1 MKKTRSKKKL
11 PTKIAALTMAAGM
24 VITMLPQGLGPV
36 KTAKAASAPTGTK
49 AFTLDEVEI
58 TDGYYLAAQDSDIE
72 FLCNFDADRMLSRFR
87 ETAGLDTQGKKPYS
101 GWEDSYIGGHCVGH
115 YLSAAAQ
122 AVQAT
127 GDQTLSDILTY
138 MIDELAVCQDALGT
152 GFIFGAKIEDKTY
165 VEKQFD
171 FVEGKISKAE
181 NWVPWYNMHKVLT
194 GLLDVYKYTGNN
206 KALDVAK
213 KLGTWVYNRV
223 STWDK
228 NTQNRV
234 LGTEYGGMN
243 DCLYELYK
251 LTGDTD
257 YRDAAHMFDDPNL
270 YKTITSGKDNTLN
283 GRHANAT
290 IPKFLG
296 ALNRYKVLSEKGEL
310 TEEDKEYL
318 KYVEDFWTLVTS
330 KHSFATGGLSD
341 MEHFKK
347 DNALDATRT
356 QCNAESCCAHN
367 MLRMTRDLFMITGD
381 VKYAD
386 YYETT
391 LRNAIMGS
399 INTDDG
405 TTTYF
410 TPMATGYFKFF
421 SQSDPDKNMFWCCTG
436 TGMENFTKLGDSIY
450 FHNDDSIIVNQ
461 YVASVLN
468 WKEKGFTL
476 KQESDVTK
484 SDEATF
490 TVSTSSPAKLHIFL
504 RVPEWIS
511 GPAYVTVNG
520 ESVTGLVTDGG
531 YIDLDRTWSNGDV
544 IKIKYPMTVQAM
556 GLPDN
561 NTVFAFRYGPTL
573 LAAKLGTEYM
583 DLTNASNLTWAGANL
598 SAARYKVVGSESWAT
613 GITYGQTTL
622 SVLGSETLY
631 IDDATLESY
640 MQNIADNME
649 RTSSDT
655 LEFTLTGT
663 DATDNFDGGLTFV
676 PFNTLNDERYG
687 IYWYFSAQT
696 QEELEAAILKNK
708 EEGRRANCLV
718 DSIQPGYGQYE
729 NDNIHQLEDNGSVAG
744 TIEQGGSTRHATAGG
759 SFSYNMIINPER
771 KNSVLCRFAKEDN
784 GKTIK
789 ITAGDTVI
797 AAETLNYDG
806 TEDFYDVYYEIP
818 DEVIMNNASNLQVTN
833 DAGTIETFSVIK
845 VKFESNDSNESARLV
860 GGLYTTVDFSTNASI
875 TGITPNLGRIE
886 QNDDVYTLYVP
897 AGTQVVK
904 ANITLGDITGLLYIN
919 DRLVNDG
926 KMQTFTI
933 NGENTSFKLTAY
945 AEDHKTSKDYT
956 LNVVQEMPTEPTKQ
970 PDGGTSNTPNANPN
984 TNAPANTN
992 AGANAGTNSA
1002 APSTPSTTAPTVKKS
1017 INIKGK
1023 KTVKVGKSITLTA
1036 KLKGVKG
1043 KVKWSVNKKKLAKLT
1058 NANAKKKTVKLKALK
1073 AGKVKVTAK
1082 VKKVKKTITIKI
1094 KK

>member
-1 MKKTRSKKKL
+1 MKKSHSKKKI

-24 VITMLPQGLGPV
+24 VITMLPQGGGMV
-36 KTAKAASAPTGTK
+36 KTAKAASAPYGTK
-49 AFTLDEVEI
+49 AFSLDEVQI
-58 TDGYYLAAQDSDIE
+58 TDGYYLAAQESDIE
-72 FLCNFDADRMLSRFR
+72 FLCNFDPDRMLSRFR
-87 ETAGLDTQGKKPYS
+87 ETAGLDTMGSKPYS

-127 GDQTLSDILTY
+127 GDPTLNDILTY
-138 MIDELAVCQDALGT
+138 MIDELQVCQDALGT
-152 GFIFGAKIEDKTY
+152 GFILGAKLEDRNY

-171 FVEGKISKAE
+171 WVEGKV
-181 NWVPWYNMHKVLT
+181 NTPNHWVPWYNMHKVLT
-194 GLLDVYKYTGNN
+194 GLIDVYKYTGNE

-213 KLGTWVYNRV
+213 NLGTWIYNRV
-223 STWDK
+223 SKW
-228 NTQNRV
+228 NTSTQTRV
-234 LGTEYGGMN
+234 LGEEYGGMN
-243 DCLYELYK
+243 DCLYELYR
-251 LTGDTD
+251 LTDDTN
-257 YRDAAHMFDDPNL
+257 YRDAAHMFDEPNL
-270 YKTITSGKDNTLN
+270 YKTVTSGKDDTLN

-310 TEEDKEYL
+310 TAEDEEYL
-318 KYVEDFWTLVTS
+318 TYVEDFWTLVTS

-341 MEHFKK
+341 MEHFRK

-367 MLRMTRDLFMITGD
+367 MLRMSRDLFMITGD

-405 TTTYF
+405 STTYF

-421 SQSDPDKNMFWCCTG
+421 SQSDPAKNMFWCCTG

-468 WKEKGFTL
+468 WKEKGITL
-476 KQESDVTK
+476 TQDSDVTK
-484 SDEATF
+484 SDEAAF
-490 TVSTSSPAKLHIFL
+490 TVSSANGPINLHIYL

-511 GPAYVTVNG
+511 GPAYVTIND
-520 ESVTGLVTDGG
+520 ESVTGLVTEGG
-531 YIDLDRTWSNGDV
+531 YIDLDRTWSTGDV
-544 IKIKYPMTVQAM
+544 IKIKYPMTVQAI

-561 NTVFAFRYGPTL
+561 DTVYAFRYGPTL
-573 LAAKLGTEYM
+573 LAAKLGTERM
-583 DLTNASNLTWAGANL
+583 DLNNGDNLTWAGANL
-598 SAARYKVVGSESWAT
+598 SAAHYKVVGSEEWAT
-613 GITYGQTTL
+613 GIAYGSTNI
-622 SVLGSETLY
+622 SILGSETLY
-631 IDDATLESY
+631 IDDATLDSY
-640 MQNIADNME
+640 IQNIADNME

-655 LEFTLTGT
+655 LEFKLNGT
-663 DATDNFDGGLTFV
+663 DASDNFDDGLTFV

-696 QEELEAAILKNK
+696 QEELEATIMKNK
-708 EEGRRANCLV
+708 EELRIANCRV

-729 NDNIHQLEDNGSVAG
+729 QDSIHAIEESNSVSG
-744 TIEQGGSTRHATAGG
+744 TIEQGGSTRYASAGG
-759 SFSYNMIINPER
+759 YFSYNMKVNPER
-771 KNSVLCRFAKEDN
+771 NNSVLCRFAKEDN

-789 ITAGDTVI
+789 ITVGDTVI
-797 AAETLNYDG
+797 ATDTLNYSG
-806 TEDFYDVYYEIP
+806 TEDFYDVYYKIP
-818 DEVIMNNASNLQVTN
+818 EDVLQKSVTDLQVTN
-833 DAGTIETFSVIK
+833 DSGIQETFTVIK
-845 VKFESNDSNESARLV
+845 VKFESNDSNDSARLV

-875 TGITPNLGRIE
+875 TQITPNIGNIE
-886 QNDDVYTLYVP
+886 QNGDVFTLNVP
-897 AGTQVVK
+897 IGTQVVK
-904 ANITLGDITGLLYIN
+904 ANIKLADIAGLLYIN
-919 DRLVNDG
+919 DLLVNDG
-926 KMQTFTI
+926 KMQTFTV
-933 NGENTSFKLTAY
+933 NGEDVSFKLTAY
-945 AEDHKTSKDYT
+945 AEDHTTSKNYT
-956 LNVVQEMPTEPTKQ
+956 LNIKQTAPEIQ
-970 PDGGTSNTPNANPN
+970 PDSAEQPSNHEQHTTPPAADTGVNN
-984 TNAPANTN
+984 TGSDTASAPA
-992 AGANAGTNSA
+992 SA
-1002 APSTPSTTAPTVKKS
+1002 ANKKS
-1017 INIKGK
+1017 VKIKGK
-1023 KTVKVGKSITLTA
+1023 KTVKVGKSIKLTA

-1058 NANAKKKTVKLKALK
+1058 NAKKNTVKLKALK

-1082 VKKVKKTITIKI
+1082 VKKIKKTVTIKI

>member
-1 MKKTRSKKKL
+1 MKKSRAKKKL

-24 VITMLPQGLGPV
+24 VITMLPQGGGTV
-36 KTAKAASAPTGTK
+36 KTVKAASAPYGTK
-49 AFTLDEVEI
+49 AFSLDEVQI
-58 TDGYYLAAQDSDIE
+58 TDGYYLAAQESDIE
-72 FLCNFDADRMLSRFR
+72 FLCNFDPDRMLSRFR
-87 ETAGLDTQGKKPYS
+87 ETAGLDTRGSRPYS

-127 GDQTLSDILTY
+127 GDPTLSDILTY
-138 MIDELAVCQDALGT
+138 MIDELEVCQDTLGT
-152 GFIFGAKIEDKTY
+152 GFIFGAKIEDKSY

-194 GLLDVYKYTGNN
+194 GLLDVYKYTGND
-206 KALDVAK
+206 KALEIAK

-223 STWDK
+223 STW
-228 NTQNRV
+228 NTGVQNRV

-251 LTGDTD
+251 LTDDTT

-270 YKTITSGKDNTLN
+270 YKTITSGKDDTLN

-296 ALNRYKVLSEKGEL
+296 ALNRYKVLAEKGEL
-310 TEEDKEYL
+310 TAEDEEYL
-318 KYVEDFWTLVTS
+318 TYVEDFWTLVTS

-341 MEHFKK
+341 MEHFRK

-367 MLRMTRDLFMITGD
+367 MLRMSRDLFMLTGD

-399 INTDDG
+399 INTNDG
-405 TTTYF
+405 STTYF

-461 YVASVLN
+461 YVASTLN
-468 WKEKGFTL
+468 WKEKGITL
-476 KQESDVTK
+476 KQDSDVTK

-490 TVSTSSPAKLHIFL
+490 TVSSSSPVKLHIYL

-520 ESVTGLVTDGG
+520 EAVAGSEDGG
-531 YIDLDRTWSNGDV
+531 YIDLDRTWATGDV
-544 IKIKYPMTVQAM
+544 IKIKCPMTVQAI

-561 NTVFAFRYGPTL
+561 DTVYAFRYGPTL
-573 LAAKLGTEYM
+573 LAAKLGTERM
-583 DLTNASNLTWAGANL
+583 ELTNGDNLTWAGANL
-598 SAARYKVVGSESWAT
+598 SAAHYKVVGSEEWAT
-613 GITYGQTTL
+613 GIAYGSTNTNI
-622 SVLGSETLY
+622 LGPETLY

-640 MQNIADNME
+640 MQNIADNMQ

-655 LEFTLTGT
+655 LEFTLNGT
-663 DATDNFDGGLTFV
+663 DASDNFDGGLTFV

-696 QEELEAAILKNK
+696 QEELEASILKNK
-708 EEGRRANCLV
+708 EEGRIANCLV
-718 DSIQPGYGQYE
+718 DSLQPGYGQYE
-729 NDNIHQLEDNGSVAG
+729 QDSIHAIEENNSVAG
-744 TIEQGGSTRHATAGG
+744 TIEQGGSTRYASAGG
-759 SFSYNMIINPER
+759 YFSYNMKVNPER
-771 KNSVLCRFAKEDN
+771 NNSVLCKFAKEDN

-789 ITAGDTVI
+789 ITVGDTVI
-797 AAETLNYDG
+797 ATDTLNYSG
-806 TEDFYDVYYEIP
+806 TDDFYNVYYKIP
-818 DEVIMNNASNLQVTN
+818 EDVLKNSLTELKVTN
-833 DAGTIETFSVIK
+833 DSGIQETFTVVKI
-845 VKFESNDSNESARLV
+845 KFESNDSNDSARLV

-875 TGITPNLGRIE
+875 TQITPNMGRIE
-886 QNDDVYTLYVP
+886 QNGDIFTLYVP

-904 ANITLGDITGLLYIN
+904 ATIKLGDITGLLYIN
-919 DRLVNDG
+919 DLLVNDG
-926 KMQTFTI
+926 KMQTFTV
-933 NGENTSFKLTAY
+933 NGENVSFKLKAY
-945 AEDHKTSKDYT
+945 AEDHTTFKDYT
-956 LNVVQEMPTEPTKQ
+956 LNVVQEIPSDGKPSDT
-970 PDGGTSNTPNANPN
+970 PDNKVVTGTP
-984 TNAPANTN
+984 
-992 AGANAGTNSA
+992 
-1002 APSTPSTTAPTVKKS
+1002 PSTPGSGSTTAPAAKKS
-1017 INIKGK
+1017 IKIKGK
-1023 KTVKVGKSITLTA
+1023 KTVKVGKSIKLTA
-1036 KLKGVKG
+1036 KLTKVKG

-1058 NANAKKKTVKLKALK
+1058 NAKKNTVKLKALK

-1082 VKKVKKTITIKI
+1082 VKKVKKTVTIKI